1 MRSKPPGSGLNGL
14 TLMRDVL
21 VAFNGFR
28 YAVLGTSWTSRT
40 SAISPSCSPVILT
53 TCLSW
58 LLCLVCSLSIFL
70 APALWNGF
78 PIVFHD
84 TAGYVGSVLEMRLM
98 PGRSFFYGLF
108 LWITSLGWLS
118 FWGPVLAQSCF
129 TLWVIHLMLRCHDLP
144 SGPLATAIFCLGLG
158 VSTSISWYT
167 AQLMPDILVPLVV
180 LALWLLGF
188 RWERLSRRERTGLAA
203 LALLGLLSHMSCMA
217 LAIGLAV
224 IVLAAWIIGR
234 RQGWWPSGC
243 SLSPIGVV
251 STSLILMPMVHLGV
265 MGTATF
271 TPGGPVFVFGSL
283 VQDGIAKRWLGD
295 HCPASGIRLC
305 GLRDHMPET
314 ADEFLWADTS
324 PFREIGGWEGATAE
338 LSYLVKECFKA
349 YPGAI
354 IRNAIRATARQTAM
368 VATGD
373 GMNEFYGATRG
384 VFAESFPGAVKPF
397 NTAFQ
402 QQGRITRSFFDAFN
416 RVHVPVAYMS
426 MVGLILAIAW
436 GLHSRWHDL
445 AGLASFTVLALLG
458 NAFICGALSNPHHRY
473 QSRILWLAPLVV
485 GMTIVCWWQL
495 RMKNF
500 NPAGKATE
508 NPLNPDLR

>member
-1 MRSKPPGSGLNGL
+1 MKNKFPDTGEHSLSLL
-14 TLMRDVL
+14 RDLL

-28 YAVLGTSWTSRT
+28 YAVLGTSWTRRT

-53 TCLSW
+53 TSFAW

-84 TAGYVGSVLEMRLM
+84 TAGYAGSVLEMRLM

-108 LWITSLGWLS
+108 LWGLSLGWWS

-144 SGPLATAIFCLGLG
+144 PGPLATAIFCVGLG
-158 VSTSISWYT
+158 ISTSISWYT
-167 AQLMPDILVPLVV
+167 AQLMPDILAPLVV
-180 LALWLLGF
+180 LTLWLLGF
-188 RWERLSRRERTGLAA
+188 CQGRLDRRERTGLEA

-217 LAIGLAV
+217 LAIGLAA
-224 IVLAAWIIGR
+224 IVLAAWILGR
-234 RQGWWPSGC
+234 RQGRWPSGC
-243 SLSPIGVV
+243 SLSPVGVV
-251 STSLILMPMVHLGV
+251 AASLILMPMVHLGV

-283 VQDGIAKRWLGD
+283 VQDGIAQRWLGD
-295 HCPASGIRLC
+295 HCPAPGIRLC
-305 GLRDHMPET
+305 GLQDRLPTT
-314 ADEFLWADTS
+314 ADEFLWAGDS
-324 PFREIGGWEGATAE
+324 PFREIGEWEGATPE

-354 IRNAIRATARQTAM
+354 ILNAIRATARQTAM

-373 GMNEFYGATRG
+373 GLNEFYGATRG
-384 VFAESFPGAVKPF
+384 VFAESFPGTVRPF
-397 NTAFQ
+397 NAAFQ

-436 GLHSRWHDL
+436 GFHSRRHDL
-445 AGLASFTVLALLG
+445 AGLASFTMLALLG

-500 NPAGKATE
+500 KSAGTATGR
-508 NPLNPDLR
+508 PLNPDLR